1 MRRVIL
7 VLLDTN
13 ILLRLAVPVHPM
25 HLVARHA
32 VIKLQANG
40 DRLVLVPQNIYE
52 YWVVAT
58 RPIPNN
64 VLGFST
70 RHTESTDNAFLET
83 FSLLRDE
90 RGIFPLWQDLV
101 RSNAITGKLA
111 HDCRIAAAMAR
122 HNVNRILTFNVSDF
136 SRFVAISPID
146 PSNV

>member
-1 MRRVIL
+1 
-7 VLLDTN
+7 
-13 ILLRLAVPVHPM
+13 M
-25 HLVARHA
+25 HVVARHA

-64 VLGFST
+64 VLGFSPK
-70 RHTESTDNAFLET
+70 HTKYTVNAFLET

-101 RSNAITGKLA
+101 RSLAIT
-111 HDCRIAAAMAR
+111 IAASLRRWLDTM
-122 HNVNRILTFNVSDF
+122 
-136 SRFVAISPID
+136 
-146 PSNV
+146 

>member
-1 MRRVIL
+1 ML

-25 HLVARHA
+25 HMVARDA
-32 VIKLQANG
+32 VIKLQAKG
-40 DRLVLVPQNIYE
+40 DRLVIVPQNIYE

-64 VLGFST
+64 GLGFNT
-70 RHTESTDNAFLET
+70 KHTESTVDAFLET

-101 RSNAITGKLA
+101 RSMVISGKLA
-111 HDCRIAAAMAR
+111 HDCRIAAAMIR

-136 SRFVAISPID
+136 SRFVAISPVD
-146 PSNV
+146 PSTL

>member
-1 MRRVIL
+1 ML

-13 ILLRLAVPVHPM
+13 ILLRLAVPTHPM
-25 HLVARHA
+25 HVVARDA

-64 VLGFST
+64 GLGFST
-70 RHTESTDNAFLET
+70 KHTESTVNALLET

-101 RSNAITGKLA
+101 RSIAITGKLA
-111 HDCRIAAAMAR
+111 TIAA
-122 HNVNRILTFNVSDF
+122 
-136 SRFVAISPID
+136 
-146 PSNV
+146 